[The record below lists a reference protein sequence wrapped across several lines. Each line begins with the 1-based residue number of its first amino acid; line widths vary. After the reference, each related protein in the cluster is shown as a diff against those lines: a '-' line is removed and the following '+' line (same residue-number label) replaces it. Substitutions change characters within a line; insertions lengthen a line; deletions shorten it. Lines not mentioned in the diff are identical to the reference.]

1 MKIREIFENKID
13 RKIEEVIKVTQ
24 VDEQTVH
31 DEIQEYVVTDVI
43 KGYYRDITKTIIDA
57 KSAPHEGIG
66 IWVSGFFG
74 SGKSSFAKILGY
86 ILEGKVV
93 LGKDSRELFNEQAN
107 DKGIADNL
115 NYIKTAIPMKSI
127 IFDVSMDRSV
137 KQATDHITKIMYK
150 VLLRELDYAEDFD
163 LARLEMDLEED
174 NKLDKFITL
183 YEKEYS
189 YNWSKGR
196 KRGSGLSEASRI
208 LHLMDSKTYNQPD
221 SWVRSIQIKDATGN
235 TVGRADITPNDLSV
249 AVFELMKRRKPGFS
263 AVFVIDEVGQYVSR
277 SVDKMLDL
285 QAIVQALGVEGK
297 NRVKSKQAASPVWLV
312 VTSQEKLNEIVSSL
326 DDKRIELA
334 RLKDRF
340 PNEVDIG
347 PMDIAEITSKRV
359 LSKKAT
365 VLPSL
370 TKLFSQNESR
380 LNQCCKLENTKRD
393 SKVTKDDFVKLYPYL
408 PQFIELSIDIMSGI
422 RLLPGAHKFSG
433 GSNRTIIKQAQQ
445 MLINPKVNLCDSE
458 MGVLV
463 TIDKVYDLIDT
474 NLSSEKKK
482 DIEDISKRFTGDN
495 WAVKVGKAVC
505 LLEFVRDL
513 PRSAENIASVLYPD
527 VNSASVY
534 PQVKEALEKLEEAQF
549 IKQTSEGYKLL
560 TAQEKNWDI
569 KRNGIS
575 PKQQDR
581 NKFRRE
587 VVKEILSDSKIGLY
601 KYGNRTFKLA
611 MRLDDILTIQDG
623 DLNFDFFSL
632 DDNSQLDEKREE
644 KKKESRID
652 KNKNTIYAVF
662 ALNEEVHKIIDEV
675 CKSDKMIEEHKRL
688 AAEGLLPA
696 DEHKCYNDEK
706 SKKDKLWTSFKE
718 LMTNALYLGKS
729 IFRGVEKDI
738 AASGISVQESIKKIL
753 DAHFLSIFP
762 KYELGAKQLSGKEA
776 EQLLTAANLSGM
788 PSALYD
794 GSNGMG
800 IVVNQSGKYIINENA
815 EILTEVLGYITEK
828 HAYGEKIY
836 GKTMDEHFSGNIY
849 GWQRD
854 VLRLVLAALFRSGK
868 IEISYQSK
876 RLRDHTDHLGREAII
891 NNNSFKNAGFFPR
904 EQTLTLQQIKD
915 ACINFEA
922 ITGEEIDADESAIS
936 KALKKLAE
944 SEKER
949 LYNLQAILRSNKL
962 PCLDIVSNLL
972 STFKQ
977 IPENNSDDC
986 VKYLAEEGKELKQTL
1001 EKVTKIE
1008 KVVTGDNLKIILNS
1022 SGLLENAT
1030 SIISANVPS
1039 GDIVLSDIDELN
1051 VSLSSED
1058 FYDRISQIN
1067 ALYKKIFSKY
1077 SELYTAKHTQRNSD
1091 YQDLLLRLKADSDWS
1106 SIPADLQIELI
1117 KPVIDKI
1124 CNKLVL
1130 TDYINCD
1137 SCNSSYDKIES
1148 DILSLAGI
1156 EKNILK
1162 KIQDF
1167 IAKSNEKIEIVRLNN
1182 YFNKSVTD
1190 FNDFKEQLDKFM
1202 AHVDE
1207 LLKEGKKVILE

>member
-1 MKIREIFENKID
+1 MKIKEIFENKID

-57 KSAPHEGIG
+57 KSSPHEGIG

-107 DKGIADNL
+107 DKNIADNL
-115 NYIKTAIPMKSI
+115 DYIKTAIPMKSI

-137 KQATDHITKIMYK
+137 RQASDHITKIMYK

-163 LARLEMDLEED
+163 LARLEMDMEED
-174 NKLDKFITL
+174 KKLNDFISI

-189 YNWSKGR
+189 YTWSKGR

-208 LHLMDSKTYNQPD
+208 LHLMNPKTFNQPD
-221 SWVRSIQIKDATGN
+221 SWVRSIQTNDSSGN
-235 TVGRADITPNDLSV
+235 TVGRADITPNELAAS
-249 AVFELMKRRKPGFS
+249 VFELMNRRKSGYS
-263 AVFVIDEVGQYVSR
+263 AVFVIDEVGQFVSR

-285 QAIVQALGVEGK
+285 QAIVQALGIEGK
-297 NRVKSKQAASPVWLV
+297 NRVNSKQTSSPAWLV

-340 PNEVDIG
+340 PNEVNIE
-347 PMDIAEITSKRV
+347 PTDIAEITSKRV
-359 LSKKAT
+359 LSKKTSA
-365 VLPSL
+365 LPVIS
-370 TKLFSQNESR
+370 KLFTEKESR
-380 LNQCCKLENTKRD
+380 LNQCCKLEKTKRD
-393 SKVTKDDFVKLYPYL
+393 SKVTKDDFINLYPYL
-408 PQFIELSIDIMSGI
+408 PQYIELSIDIMSGI

-445 MLINPKVNLCDSE
+445 MLINPKVNLCECDLG
-458 MGVLV
+458 MLV

-482 DIEDISKRFTGDN
+482 DIEDIAKRFPGDE
-495 WAVKVGKAVC
+495 WALKAGKAVC

-513 PRSAENIASVLYPD
+513 PISAVNIAALLYPD
-527 VNSASVY
+527 IHSESVL
-534 PQVKEALEKLEEAQF
+534 PLVTEALDKLEQAQY

-575 PKQQDR
+575 PKQLDR
-581 NKFRRE
+581 NRFRRDMI
-587 VVKEILSDSKIGLY
+587 KEILSDSKINLY
-601 KYGNRTFKLA
+601 KYGGRTFKLA
-611 MRLDDILTIQDG
+611 MRLDEILTIQEG
-623 DLNFDFFSL
+623 DISFEFFSL

-644 KKKESRID
+644 KKRESREG
-652 KNKNTIYAVF
+652 KNKNIIYAVL
-662 ALNEEVHKIIDEV
+662 ALNEDIHKEIDEV
-675 CKSDKMIEEHKRL
+675 CKSDKMIEDHKRL

-696 DEHKCYNDEK
+696 DEHKCYSDEK
-706 SKKDKLWTSFKE
+706 TKKDNLWKNLRD
-718 LMTNALYLGKS
+718 LMADALYMGKS

-738 AASGISVQESIKKIL
+738 AASGSNIQDSIKKIL
-753 DAHFLSIFP
+753 DVNFLSIFP
-762 KYELGAKQLSGKEA
+762 KYGLGAIQLTGKEA
-776 EQLLTAANLSGM
+776 EQLLTAANLSGL
-788 PSALYD
+788 PSVLYD
-794 GSNGMG
+794 GSGGIG
-800 IVVNQSGKYIINENA
+800 IVVNQSGKYVINENA
-815 EILTEVLGYITEK
+815 EILLNVLGYITEK

-836 GKTMDEHFSGNIY
+836 GKTIDEHFSGNIY
-849 GWQRD
+849 GWPRD

-876 RLRDHTDHLGREAII
+876 RLRDFTNHLGREAII

-915 ACINFEA
+915 ACINYEA
-922 ITGEEIDADESAIS
+922 ITGEEIDAEESALD

-949 LYNLQAILRSNKL
+949 LYNLQAILKTHGL
-962 PCLDIVSNLL
+962 PCLDVVLNLL

-977 IPENNSDDC
+977 IPDNNSDDC
-986 VKYLAEEGKELKQTL
+986 VKYLAEEGKELKHTL
-1001 EKVTKIE
+1001 DKISKIE
-1008 KVVTGDNLKIILNS
+1008 MVVTGDNLNIVLNS
-1022 SGLLENAT
+1022 VKLLKDTAD
-1030 SIISANVPS
+1030 IIA
-1039 GDIVLSDIDELN
+1039 LN
-1051 VSLSSED
+1051 VKQDDAVLQYIEELKECLASED
-1058 FYDRISQIN
+1058 FFNRITQLKS
-1067 ALYKKIFSKY
+1067 LYKNIFSKF
-1077 SELYTAKHTQRNSD
+1077 SELYSNVHTNRNSP
-1091 YQDLLLRLKADSDWS
+1091 YKDLLLKLQADSDWANLPS
-1106 SIPADLQIELI
+1106 DFQEELK
-1117 KPVIDKI
+1117 KPILDKI
-1124 CNKLVL
+1124 CNNLALKNTVQC
-1130 TDYINCD
+1130 TICK
-1137 SCNSSYDKIES
+1137 SSFERIES

-1156 EKNILK
+1156 EKNIFK

-1167 IAKSNEKIEIVRLNN
+1167 ISKSDKKIEIVRLND
-1182 YFNKSVTD
+1182 YFNRSVTD
-1190 FNDFKEQLDKFM
+1190 FDDFKEQLDKFM
-1202 AHVDE
+1202 SHIDE